1 MRIIRAPHLARAH
14 ELAIKMVLEKGR
26 VIETED
32 GEATLEFEEIAIKV
46 DRPLTEPMVSASSRF
61 QRRFME
67 QYAEDLIHGS
77 AGIFE
82 YDYHTRLFDW
92 GERLSAGEGPVHIDQ
107 IAYVKKKLHEAPVSR
122 RAIAITWNPLI
133 DEQLGDCPCLQ
144 LIQGLVRDGCLQMR
158 VVFRSN
164 DILTAAGANMFALAS
179 LQKTIAD
186 DLGVSCGPYTHIS
199 LVPHIY
205 YKRDIN
211 DIEPFCMRG
220 SAIRP
225 VPEICRVCGKCGN
238 ETTRA

>member
-26 VIETED
+26 AIETED

-46 DRPLTEPMVSASSRF
+46 DQPLTEPMVSASSRF
-61 QRRFME
+61 QRKFMQ

-92 GERLSAGEGPVHIDQ
+92 GERLSTQDGAVHIDQ
-107 IAYVKKKLHEAPVSR
+107 IAYIKKKLRDSPVSR
-122 RAIAITWNPLI
+122 RAIAITWNPPI

-144 LIQGLVRDGCLQMR
+144 LVQGLVRDGFLQMK

-164 DILTAAGANMFALAS
+164 DILTAAGANMFALAY
-179 LQKTIAD
+179 LQKSIAA
-186 DLGVSCGPYTHIS
+186 DLGVDCGSYTHIS

-205 YKRDIN
+205 FKRDIH
-211 DIEPFCMRG
+211 DIEPFCMKG
-220 SAIRP
+220 TAIRP
-225 VPEICRVCGKCGN
+225 VPEVCLACGKCSTGP
-238 ETTRA
+238 EGT